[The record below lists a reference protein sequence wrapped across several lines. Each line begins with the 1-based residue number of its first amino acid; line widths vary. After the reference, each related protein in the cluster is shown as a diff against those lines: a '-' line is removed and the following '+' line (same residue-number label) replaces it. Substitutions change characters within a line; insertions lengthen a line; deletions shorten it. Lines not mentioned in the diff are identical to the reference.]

1 MPNMTTATDLA
12 QQAIDNIKALKA
24 LAEKNGGIPADV
36 QAHLDAYAKQVD
48 KLTRQ
53 LGSEQETREGY
64 RVNILIDAEE
74 IGLALEIMN
83 KIEAG
88 LGDNSIP
95 QMHPTL
101 RRQLTETLGYVT
113 NQQKELLSFRKEGD
127 SEPRSYE
134 EYRMGI

>member
-36 QAHLDAYAKQVD
+36 QAQLDAYAKQVD

-53 LGSEQETREGY
+53 LSSEQETREGY

>member
-1 MPNMTTATDLA
+1 MTTATDLA
-12 QQAIDNIKALKA
+12 QQAIDNINALKA

-36 QAHLDAYAKQVD
+36 PAQLDAYAKQVD

-113 NQQKELLSFRKEGD
+113 NRQKELLSFRKEGD
-127 SEPRSYE
+127 SEPRTYE
-134 EYRMGI
+134 EYHMGI

>member
-1 MPNMTTATDLA
+1 MTTATDLA
-12 QQAIDNIKALKA
+12 QQAIDNINALKA

-36 QAHLDAYAKQVD
+36 QAQLDAYAKQVD

-113 NQQKELLSFRKEGD
+113 NRQKELLSFRKEDD
-127 SEPRSYE
+127 SEPRTYE

>member
-1 MPNMTTATDLA
+1 MTTATDLA

-36 QAHLDAYAKQVD
+36 QAQLDAYAKQVD

-113 NQQKELLSFRKEGD
+113 NQQKELLSYRKEGD

>member
-1 MPNMTTATDLA
+1 MTTATDLA
-12 QQAIDNIKALKA
+12 QQAIDNINALKA
-24 LAEKNGGIPADV
+24 LAEKTGGVPADV
-36 QAHLDAYAKQVD
+36 QAQLDAYADQVD

-64 RVNILIDAEE
+64 RTAIRIDEE
-74 IGLALEIMN
+74 QIGLALEIMN

-88 LGDNSIP
+88 LNDKSIP
-95 QMHPTL
+95 QMHPAL

-113 NQQKELLSFRKEGD
+113 NRKEELLTYRREGD

>member
-1 MPNMTTATDLA
+1 MTTATDLV
-12 QQAIDNIKALKA
+12 QQAIDNINVLKA

-36 QAHLDAYAKQVD
+36 QAQLDAYAKQVD

-53 LGSEQETREGY
+53 LGGEQETREGY
-64 RVNILIDAEE
+64 RVNILIDEE
-74 IGLALEIMN
+74 QISLALEIMN
-83 KIEAG
+83 KIENG
-88 LGDNSIP
+88 LTDKTIP
-95 QMHPTL
+95 QMPTTL

-113 NQQKELLSFRKEGD
+113 NRQKELLAFRKEGD